1 MSSVTQLSRAQKA
14 AAVLVAIGPE
24 AASKIMAFL
33 TDAEQEQVALEVATL
48 GQVKAEDAGQILR
61 EFHAEA
67 VAHQFILKGG
77 VDFARDL
84 LRRTHG
90 SEADGII
97 ERLLAAVSVSPFAF
111 LRQRDPAQLVQYLQE
126 EHPQTVALV
135 LAHLPP
141 GNAARVIAGLPEH
154 VQREV
159 AFRLATME
167 STSPEVIAQV
177 ETAMQTRFGSVRGR
191 EELSKKGG
199 VKDLASILN
208 SSDRQTERLI
218 LAGLEATDPD
228 IAEEVRALMFV
239 FEDIVLLDD
248 RAVQEVLRE
257 IDASTLALAMK
268 GVTDTVSDKILSNV
282 SQRAAEALREELEV
296 LGAVRVRD
304 VEAAQSEIV
313 RHIRRLEEDGRI
325 IVKRGG
331 EGGDVIE

>member
-1 MSSVTQLSRAQKA
+1 MSVTQLSRAQKA
-14 AAVLVAIGPE
+14 AAVLVAMGPE
-24 AASKIMAFL
+24 AASRVMSFM
-33 TDAEQEQVALEVATL
+33 TEAEQEQVALEVATL
-48 GQVKAEDAGQILR
+48 GQVRAEDASRIMQ

-67 VAHQFILKGG
+67 VAHQYIIKGG
-77 VDFARDL
+77 VDYARDL

-90 SEADGII
+90 GEADTII
-97 ERLLAAVSVSPFAF
+97 ERLLAAVSVAPFAF

-126 EHPQTVALV
+126 EHPQTVALI
-135 LAHLPP
+135 LAHLAPHH
-141 GNAARVIAGLPEH
+141 AAGIMAGLPEH

-167 STSPEVIAQV
+167 STSPDVIQQV
-177 ETAMQTRFGSVRGR
+177 EQALQARFGSVRGR

-218 LAGLEATDPD
+218 LTGLEATDPD
-228 IAEEVRALMFV
+228 IAEEVRSLMFV
-239 FEDIVLLDD
+239 FEDITQLDD

-257 IDASTLALAMK
+257 VDASTLALAMK
-268 GVTDTVSDKILSNV
+268 GVSEIVSDKILGNV

-304 VEAAQSEIV
+304 VETAQSEIV
-313 RHIRRLEEDGRI
+313 RHIRRLEEEGRI

-331 EGGDVIE
+331 DGGDVIE

>member
-1 MSSVTQLSRAQKA
+1 MSVTQLSRAQKA
-14 AAVLVAIGPE
+14 AAVLVSIGPD
-24 AASKIMAFL
+24 AASKIMPFL
-33 TDAEQEQVALEVATL
+33 TEHEQEQVALEVATL
-48 GQVKAEDAGQILR
+48 GQVRAEDAHQILK

-67 VAHQFILKGG
+67 VAHQFIIKGG

-90 SEADGII
+90 NEADAII
-97 ERLLAAVSVSPFAF
+97 ERLLAAVSVTPFAF

-126 EHPQTVALV
+126 EHPQTVALI
-135 LAHLPP
+135 LAHLPTHH
-141 GNAARVIAGLPEH
+141 AAGIMAGLPEH

-159 AFRLATME
+159 SFRLATME
-167 STSPEVIAQV
+167 STSPDVIAQV
-177 ETAMQTRFGSVRGR
+177 EQALQARFGSVRGR

-199 VKDLASILN
+199 VKDLAAILN

-218 LAGLEATDPD
+218 LSGLEATDPD
-228 IAEEVRALMFV
+228 LAEEVRSLMFV
-239 FEDIVLLDD
+239 FEDIVQLDD
-248 RAVQEVLRE
+248 RAIQEVLRE
-257 IDASTLALAMK
+257 VDASTLALAMK
-268 GVTDTVSDKILSNV
+268 GVGDSVSDKILTNV

>member
-1 MSSVTQLSRAQKA
+1 MTMTTQMTRAQKA

-24 AASKIMAFL
+24 SASKIMTFL
-33 TDAEQEQVALEVATL
+33 TEAEQEQLALEVATL
-48 GQVKAEDAGQILR
+48 GQIRSEDASAILG

-77 VDFARDL
+77 VDYARDL

-90 SEADGII
+90 GEADQII
-97 ERLLAAVSVSPFAF
+97 ERLLAAVSVTPFAF
-111 LRQRDPAQLVQYLQE
+111 LRQRDPAQLVQFLQE
-126 EHPQTVALV
+126 EHPQTIALI
-135 LAHLPP
+135 LAHMPP
-141 GNAARVIAGLPEH
+141 SNAARVMAGLPEQ

-159 AFRLATME
+159 AYRLATME
-167 STSPEVIAQV
+167 STTPDVVAQV
-177 ETAMQTRFGSVRGR
+177 EQALQARFGSVRGR

-218 LAGLEATDPD
+218 LSGLEGFDAE
-228 IAEEVRALMFV
+228 IAEEVRSLMFV
-239 FEDIVLLDD
+239 FEDIVILDD

-257 IDASTLALAMK
+257 VDSSTLALAMK
-268 GVTDTVSDKILSNV
+268 GVSPTVSDKILENV
-282 SQRAAEALREELEV
+282 SQRAAEALKEELEV

-313 RHIRRLEEDGRI
+313 RHIRRLEEEGRI
-325 IVKRGG
+325 IVKRGA
-331 EGGDVIE
+331 EGDVIE

>member
-1 MSSVTQLSRAQKA
+1 MTLAQLSRAQKA

-24 AASKIMAFL
+24 AASRVMAFL
-33 TDAEQEQVALEVATL
+33 TDTEQEQVALEVATL
-48 GQVKAEDAGQILR
+48 GQVRAEDAQNILK

-90 SEADGII
+90 AEADAII

-126 EHPQTVALV
+126 EHPQTVALI

-141 GNAARVIAGLPEH
+141 GHSSRVIAGLPEH

-167 STSPEVIAQV
+167 STTPDVIAQV
-177 ETAMQTRFGSVRGR
+177 EQALQARFGSVRGR

-199 VKDLASILN
+199 VKDLAAILN

-218 LAGLEATDPD
+218 LSGLEATDPD
-228 IAEEVRALMFV
+228 LAEEVRSLMFV
-239 FEDIVLLDD
+239 FEDIVGLDD

-257 IDASTLALAMK
+257 VDASTLALAMK
-268 GVTDTVSDKILSNV
+268 GVGDSVSDKILTNV

-313 RHIRRLEEDGRI
+313 RHIRRLEEEGRI

>member
-1 MSSVTQLSRAQKA
+1 MSLTQLSRAQKA
-14 AAVLVAIGPE
+14 AAVLVAMGPD
-24 AASKIMAFL
+24 AAAKILAHL
-33 TDAEQEQVALEVATL
+33 TEPEQEQVALEVATL
-48 GQVKAEDAGQILR
+48 GQVKSDDAQAILK

-90 SEADGII
+90 TEADAIV

-111 LRQRDPAQLVQYLQE
+111 LRQRDPAQLGQYLQE
-126 EHPQTVALV
+126 EHPQTIALI
-135 LAHLPP
+135 LAHLATQQ
-141 GNAARVIAGLPEH
+141 AAKVMAGLPEAT
-154 VQREV
+154 QREV

-167 STSPEVIAQV
+167 STSPDVIAQV
-177 ETAMQTRFGSVRGR
+177 EHAMQARFGSVRGR

-199 VKDLASILN
+199 VKDLAAILN

-218 LAGLEATDPD
+218 LSGLEVTDPD
-228 IAEEVRALMFV
+228 LAEEVRSLMFV

-257 IDASTLALAMK
+257 VDASTLALAMK
-268 GVTDTVSDKILSNV
+268 GVSEAVSDKILTNV
-282 SQRAAEALREELEV
+282 SQRAAEALKEELEV

-304 VEAAQSEIV
+304 VETAQSEIV
-313 RHIRRLEEDGRI
+313 RHIRTLEEEGKI

-331 EGGDVIE
+331 EAGDVIE